1 MSVMKLG
8 GHECDVQRRRRC
20 DFSHCVSCVIKQKI
34 SAYRRSGRAGR
45 LLHGNG
51 TRQVRVRS
59 GQACV
64 WRFGALPSTLG
75 ASFCFLFLFCFAQYG
90 CCIHAIPGFLFSMQV
105 HMKKKEVTQVFNTG
119 FLFFHLQ
126 FRIFFFPFGVRHSHK
141 AHIPSIFFFI
151 ITSSSSSFFKAHC
164 SLFLSL
170 MVVMAMTMA
179 VVNAPQAPVH
189 LPTSLPTRVFSNH
202 PRRPL
207 PHRP

>member
-20 DFSHCVSCVIKQKI
+20 DFSHCVSCVMKQKI

-75 ASFCFLFLFCFAQYG
+75 ASFVFVLFCTVW
-90 CCIHAIPGFLFSMQV
+90 L
-105 HMKKKEVTQVFNTG
+105 
-119 FLFFHLQ
+119 L
-126 FRIFFFPFGVRHSHK
+126 HSRD
-141 AHIPSIFFFI
+141 
-151 ITSSSSSFFKAHC
+151 TWLSFFQCK
-164 SLFLSL
+164 FI
-170 MVVMAMTMA
+170 
-179 VVNAPQAPVH
+179 
-189 LPTSLPTRVFSNH
+189 
-202 PRRPL
+202 
-207 PHRP
+207 

>member
-75 ASFCFLFLFCFAQYG
+75 ASFCFVLFCFAQYG

-105 HMKKKEVTQVFNTG
+105 HMKNKEVTQVFNTV
-119 FLFFHLQ
+119 FLFFTCS
-126 FRIFFFPFGVRHSHK
+126 FVFSFFFSFGVRHSHK
-141 AHIPSIFFFI
+141 AHIPSIFF
-151 ITSSSSSFFKAHC
+151 SSSHHHHHHSSKHTAH
-164 SLFLSL
+164 
-170 MVVMAMTMA
+170 
-179 VVNAPQAPVH
+179 
-189 LPTSLPTRVFSNH
+189 FSS
-202 PRRPL
+202 R
-207 PHRP
+207 

>member
-75 ASFCFLFLFCFAQYG
+75 ASFCFFCFVLHSMAAAFTRYL
-90 CCIHAIPGFLFSMQV
+90 AFFFSMQV
-105 HMKKKEVTQVFNTG
+105 HMKNKEVTQVFNTV
-119 FLFFHLQ
+119 FLFFFTCSFVFSFFLLASVILIKLISQ
-126 FRIFFFPFGVRHSHK
+126 AFFF
-141 AHIPSIFFFI
+141 
-151 ITSSSSSFFKAHC
+151 SSSHHHHHHSSKHTAH
-164 SLFLSL
+164 
-170 MVVMAMTMA
+170 
-179 VVNAPQAPVH
+179 
-189 LPTSLPTRVFSNH
+189 FSS
-202 PRRPL
+202 R
-207 PHRP
+207 